1 MTPRCTAGPI
11 RPNASIS
18 RPPPLPEAGDTPP
31 VVVAGAGIGGLTAAL
46 RLARAGHR
54 VAVLERAGVIEE
66 VGAGLQIAPN
76 AGRILQGLGLGE
88 ALDAAALL
96 PEAIN
101 VHRASDGA
109 ILSRLSLAGASERW
123 GAPFRL
129 FHRADLQQLL
139 LAAALQNGAIS
150 IRTGARVGD
159 FDEGDGAVFLRVH
172 SPPLATGVLR
182 APYGEKGPEDF
193 EALAL
198 VGADG
203 VRSSVRSFLNRGAKD
218 APAYTG
224 HTAWRT
230 ILPADSVPANLRR
243 RETHMWL
250 SAGAHVVHYPLRDAS
265 IISAVVIVE
274 DGLSRAWD
282 KGPQTLD
289 GPALL
294 QEAGLAASD
303 VELRALIA
311 AGDSWRR
318 WPLYGRPALAHWSR
332 GAVTLLGDAAHPMVP
347 FLAQGAAMAI
357 EDAEAL
363 GRAFTP
369 GVAPA
374 EAFKVYEH
382 ARIARATK
390 VQRASR
396 RQGDHYH
403 ASGLHASARDLAI
416 SALGGQRM
424 LARNGWLYR

>member
-1 MTPRCTAGPI
+1 MAGPI
-11 RPNASIS
+11 RRNASIS
-18 RPPPLPEAGDTPP
+18 RPPPLPEAGDKPP

-46 RLARAGHR
+46 CLARAGHS
-54 VAVLERAGVIEE
+54 VAVLERAPVIEE

-88 ALDAAALL
+88 ALGAAALL

-101 VHRASDGA
+101 IRRASDGA
-109 ILSRLSLAGASERW
+109 VLSRLSLAGAGERW

-139 LAAALQNGAIS
+139 LAAARETDAIS

-159 FDEGDGAVFLRVH
+159 FEEGDGAVFLRVH
-172 SPPLATGVLR
+172 TDKS
-182 APYGEKGPEDF
+182 PEDF

-224 HTAWRT
+224 HTAWRA
-230 ILPADSVPANLRR
+230 ILPADAVPANLRG
-243 RETHMWL
+243 RETHFWL

-265 IISAVVIVE
+265 IINGVVIVE

-282 KGPQTLD
+282 RGPQTLD

-294 QEAGLAASD
+294 QEAGFVAGDAD
-303 VELRALIA
+303 LRALIA
-311 AGDSWRR
+311 AGDCWRR
-318 WPLYGRPALAHWSR
+318 WPLYGRPALAHWSQ
-332 GAVTLLGDAAHPMVP
+332 GAVTLLGDAAHPMLP

-363 GRAFTP
+363 GRAFPP
-369 GVAPA
+369 GVEPA
-374 EAFKVYEH
+374 EAFRAYER

-396 RQGDHYH
+396 QQGDHYH
-403 ASGLHASARDLAI
+403 ASGLHAAARDLAI
-416 SALGGQRM
+416 SALGGRRM
-424 LARNGWLYR
+424 LERNGWLYR

>member
-1 MTPRCTAGPI
+1 MAGPI
-11 RPNASIS
+11 RPNASIRS
-18 RPPPLPEAGDTPP
+18 PPLPESRDSAGPP

-46 RLARAGHR
+46 SLARAGHR

-88 ALDAAALL
+88 AMGAAALL

-101 VHRASDGA
+101 IRRARDGA
-109 ILSRLSLAGASERW
+109 VLSRLELAGASERW

-139 LAAALQNGAIS
+139 LAAARQNDAIS

-159 FDEGDGAVFLRVH
+159 FEEGDGAVFLRVH
-172 SPPLATGVLR
+172 G
-182 APYGEKGPEDF
+182 GQGPEDL

-203 VRSSVRSFLNRGAKD
+203 VRSSVRSFLSRGAKD

-224 HTAWRT
+224 HTAWRA
-230 ILPADSVPANLRR
+230 ILPADSVPASLRG
-243 RETHMWL
+243 RETHFWL
-250 SAGAHVVHYPLRDAS
+250 STGAHVVHYPLRDAS
-265 IISAVVIVE
+265 IINAVVIVE

-282 KGPQTLD
+282 KGPATLD
-289 GPALL
+289 GADLL
-294 QEAGLAASD
+294 REAGLAASD
-303 VELRALIA
+303 ADLRALIL
-311 AGDSWRR
+311 AGDCWRR

-332 GAVTLLGDAAHPMVP
+332 GAVTLLGDAAHPMLP

-363 GRAFTP
+363 GRAFPP

-374 EAFKVYEH
+374 EAFKAYER

-403 ASGLHASARDLAI
+403 ASGLHASARDLVI
-416 SALGGQRM
+416 SALGGRRM
-424 LARNGWLYR
+424 LARNDWLYR

>member
-1 MTPRCTAGPI
+1 MAEPI
-11 RPNASIS
+11 RPNASIT
-18 RPPPLPEAGDTPP
+18 RRAPPLPEVDSPPLATGVLKDALCRPPASPP

-46 RLARAGHR
+46 SLARAGHR
-54 VAVLERAGVIEE
+54 VAVLERAPVIEE

-76 AGRILQGLGLGE
+76 AGRILQGLGLGP
-88 ALDAAALL
+88 ALGAAALL

-101 VHRASDGA
+101 IHRARDGA
-109 ILSRLSLAGASERW
+109 ILSRLDLAGASERW

-139 LAAALQNGAIS
+139 LAAARECEAIS

-159 FDEGDGAVFLRVH
+159 FEEGDGGVYLRVH
-172 SPPLATGVLR
+172 SP
-182 APYGEKGPEDF
+182 EGPEDF

-203 VRSSVRSFLNRGAKD
+203 VRSSVRSFLNRSDKD
-218 APAYTG
+218 APIYSG
-224 HTAWRT
+224 HTAWRA
-230 ILPADSVPANLRR
+230 ILPAESVPLSLRR
-243 RETHMWL
+243 RETHLWL
-250 SAGAHVVHYPLRDAS
+250 GQGAHVVHYPLRDAS
-265 IISAVVIVE
+265 IVSAVVIVE
-274 DGLSRAWD
+274 DGGRREPETPPSLEGAALVRA
-282 KGPQTLD
+282 
-289 GPALL
+289 
-294 QEAGLAASD
+294 AGFAACD
-303 VELRALIA
+303 ADLRALIE

-318 WPLYGRPALAHWSR
+318 WPLYGRPPLAHWSQ
-332 GAVTLLGDAAHPMVP
+332 GAVTLLGDAAHPMLP

-363 GRAFTP
+363 GRAFPP
-369 GVAPA
+369 GVAAA
-374 EAFKVYEH
+374 EAFKAYER

-403 ASGLHASARDLAI
+403 ASGLVAAARDLVI
-416 SALGGQRM
+416 SALGGPRM